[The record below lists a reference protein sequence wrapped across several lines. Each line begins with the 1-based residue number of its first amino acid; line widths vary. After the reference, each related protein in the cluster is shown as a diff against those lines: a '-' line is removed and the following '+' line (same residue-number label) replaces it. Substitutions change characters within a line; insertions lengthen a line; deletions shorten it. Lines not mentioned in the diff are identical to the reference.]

1 MRDAY
6 LLIVGLLHPKTFAL
20 VADVVA
26 SVQVLHVL
34 RPVTRG
40 IAVVLGAAC
49 LALVLSGDGLGLDA
63 VA

>member
-6 LLIVGLLHPKTFAL
+6 LLIVGLLHPETFAL

-26 SVQVLHVL
+26 GVQVLHVL
-34 RPVTRG
+34 RPVTRS
-40 IAVVLGAAC
+40 ITVVLGAAC